1 MLEITIIGN
10 LGGDARV
17 LDQEGRKFVAFNVAH
32 TDKWVDD
39 AGTTHEST
47 EWVSCTL
54 NGDGGNLLPYLKAG
68 TKIYASGRGSVR
80 IYSSPKERKMKAGI
94 NISVTRIELVGG
106 MSEDVPRELID
117 ASTGS
122 LKRVYKA
129 YYIAQ
134 DDLASINFDKKTK
147 EALLQDKKGTQFRV
161 VKDGWVQPLSQESNP
176 AESTTQEPAQDQ
188 IY

>member
-17 LDQEGRKFVAFNVAH
+17 IDQDGRTFVAFNVAH

-54 NGDGGNLLPYLKAG
+54 NGDGGNILPYLKAG
-68 TKIYASGRGSVR
+68 TKIFASGRGSVR

-134 DDLASINFDKKTK
+134 DELANITFDSENK
-147 EALLQDKKGTQFRV
+147 ALLQDKKGTQFRV
-161 VKDGWVQPLSQESNP
+161 VKDGWVQPLPQESNA

-188 IY
+188 PY

>member
-17 LDQEGRKFVAFNVAH
+17 IDQDGRKFVAFNVAH

-54 NGDGGNLLPYLKAG
+54 NGDGGNILPYLKAG
-68 TKIYASGRGSVR
+68 TKIFASGRGSVR

-106 MSEDVPRELID
+106 TSEDVPRELID

-129 YYIAQ
+129 YYISQ
-134 DDLASINFDKKTK
+134 EELANITFDASNA
-147 EALLQDKKGTQFRV
+147 ALLQDRKGTQFRV
-161 VKDGWVQPLSQESNP
+161 VKDGWVQPLPQDSNP
-176 AESTTQEPAQDQ
+176 AGSTTQEPEQDQ
-188 IY
+188 PY

>member
-17 LDQEGRKFVAFNVAH
+17 LDQDGRKFVAFNVAH

-68 TKIYASGRGSVR
+68 TKIFASGRGSVR

-117 ASTGS
+117 AFTGS

-134 DDLASINFDKKTK
+134 DELANITFDSENK
-147 EALLQDKKGTQFRV
+147 ALLQDKKGTQFRV
-161 VKDGWVQPLSQESNP
+161 VKDGWVQPLPQESNA

-188 IY
+188 VY

>member
-10 LGGDARV
+10 LGGNARV
-17 LDQEGRKFVAFNVAH
+17 IDQDGRKFVAFNVAH

-54 NGDGGNLLPYLKAG
+54 NGDGGNVLPYLKAG
-68 TKIYASGRGSVR
+68 TKIFASGRGSVR

-129 YYIAQ
+129 YYIAP
-134 DDLASINFDKKTK
+134 DELANITFDSENK
-147 EALLQDKKGTQFRV
+147 ALLQDKKGTQFRV
-161 VKDGWVQPLSQESNP
+161 VKDGWVQPLPQESNA

-188 IY
+188 VF

>member
-17 LDQEGRKFVAFNVAH
+17 IDQDGRKFVAFNVAH

-54 NGDGGNLLPYLKAG
+54 NGDGGNILPYLKAG
-68 TKIYASGRGSVR
+68 TKIFASGRGSVR

-106 MSEDVPRELID
+106 TSDDVPRELID

-134 DDLASINFDKKTK
+134 DELANITFDSENK
-147 EALLQDKKGTQFRV
+147 ALLQDRKGTQFRV
-161 VKDGWVQPLSQESNP
+161 VKDGWVQPLPQDSNP
-176 AESTTQEPAQDQ
+176 AGSTKQEPAQDE
-188 IY
+188 IF

>member
-17 LDQEGRKFVAFNVAH
+17 IDQDGRKFVAFNVAH

-54 NGDGGNLLPYLKAG
+54 NGDGGNVLPYLKAG
-68 TKIYASGRGSVR
+68 TKIFASGRGSVR

-106 MSEDVPRELID
+106 TSDDVPRELID

-134 DDLASINFDKKTK
+134 GELANITFDSENK
-147 EALLQDKKGTQFRV
+147 ALLQDKKGTQFRV
-161 VKDGWVQPLSQESNP
+161 VKDGWVQPLPQESNA

-188 IY
+188 VF